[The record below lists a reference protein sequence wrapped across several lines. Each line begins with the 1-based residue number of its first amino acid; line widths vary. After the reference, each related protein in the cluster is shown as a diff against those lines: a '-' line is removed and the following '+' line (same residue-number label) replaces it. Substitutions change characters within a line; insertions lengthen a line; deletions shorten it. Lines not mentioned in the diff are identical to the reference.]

1 MSDLP
6 ALIVLPGMD
15 ATGTLHTAFIDA
27 MAARG
32 VATSVIAYPRDVPLD
47 YPALLPFVQAA
58 LPHDSPFVLLGESFS
73 GPLALTVAA
82 AAPSRLQGLILSTT
96 FARAHWPAGRALRP
110 LLPYVPMR
118 GMPSPALSWWLLGR
132 WATPALR
139 DALRKALA
147 QVTVPVLRAR
157 LRAVLDV
164 DARAALPDIAVPMLC
179 LQASHDRLLP
189 ARAEHEWARLLPQA
203 QQHTVAGPHLL
214 LQANPKAA
222 ADVVRQFMGGL
233 G

>member
-32 VATSVIAYPRDVPLD
+32 MATSVIAYPHDLPLD
-47 YPALLPFVQAA
+47 YGQLLPFVRAA
-58 LPHDSPFVLLGESFS
+58 LPRDAPFVLLGESFS
-73 GPLALTVAA
+73 GPLALAVAA
-82 AAPSRLQGLILSTT
+82 SAPRGLQGLILSTT
-96 FARAHWPAGRALRP
+96 FARAHWSIGRALRP
-110 LLPYVPMR
+110 LLHWLPMR

-132 WATPALR
+132 WATPGLR
-139 DALRKALA
+139 DALQTALA
-147 QVTVPVLRAR
+147 QVAAPVLRER

-164 DARAALPDIAVPMLC
+164 DMRASVPGVAVPVLC
-179 LQASHDRLLP
+179 LQASDDRLLP
-189 ARAEHEWARLLPQA
+189 ARAQREWVRLLPHA
-203 QQHTVAGPHLL
+203 QQHTLAGPHLL
-214 LQANPKAA
+214 LQANPQAA
-222 ADVVRQFMGGL
+222 ADVVQRFVGRL